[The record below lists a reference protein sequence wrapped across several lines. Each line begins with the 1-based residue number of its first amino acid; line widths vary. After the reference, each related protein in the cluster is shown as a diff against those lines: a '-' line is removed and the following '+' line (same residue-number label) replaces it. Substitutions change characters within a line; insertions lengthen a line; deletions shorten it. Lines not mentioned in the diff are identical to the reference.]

1 MILNSLRSAGVHAK
15 KSYMCG
21 EENGRGRKWIFI
33 IALTVS
39 MWWLRLKM
47 ASFIAGLIISVV
59 SAYFTYHF
67 FSAMYTSTLNVA
79 NCFSYGCLNI
89 DFQALMDA
97 FLGSVCLVYFL
108 IGVGVMLS

>member
-1 MILNSLRSAGVHAK
+1 M
-15 KSYMCG
+15 
-21 EENGRGRKWIFI
+21 
-33 IALTVS
+33 
-39 MWWLRLKM
+39 KM
-47 ASFIAGLIISVV
+47 ASFIVGLIISGI

-79 NCFSYGCLNI
+79 NCFSYDCLSI

-97 FLGSVCLVYFL
+97 FLGSVCLAYFL

>member
-1 MILNSLRSAGVHAK
+1 
-15 KSYMCG
+15 MCG

-33 IALTVS
+33 IALTVP
-39 MWWLRLKM
+39 MRWLRLKTVNL
-47 ASFIAGLIISVV
+47 IVGLIISGI

-79 NCFSYGCLNI
+79 NCFSYDCLNI

-97 FLGSVCLVYFL
+97 VLGSVCLAYFL

>member
-1 MILNSLRSAGVHAK
+1 LK
-15 KSYMCG
+15 
-21 EENGRGRKWIFI
+21 
-33 IALTVS
+33 TVN
-39 MWWLRLKM
+39 L
-47 ASFIAGLIISVV
+47 IVGLIISGI

-79 NCFSYGCLNI
+79 NCFSYDCLNI

-97 FLGSVCLVYFL
+97 VLGSVCLAYFL